1 MLRTLVE
8 HLLECDRC
16 EHFGDERHFAA
27 VLASGT
33 YCVPLLIHEEPET
46 RTPLMRLDEVIRRHF
61 LFPDCVDERVLLQDV
76 NTITLKEGQYTT
88 GRRVAPVPQL
98 KCVGGGACYK
108 YQPRVVQCVK
118 QGYDGSDY
126 QWKCTADMPRQ
137 YKFGMLEYELEY
149 AEPAKEVGRSKM
161 KWPSLFSWPRWLTSE
176 NIVNVIVVLFIIYVI
191 YSMLSS
197 SGSPGRTTPRYG
209 WFGGG
214 FDGGPGF
221 GGGYPGAHP
230 RPSAPPS
237 YEDTMGFKSAY
248 STPSSSS
255 GPGFWTGAGL
265 GALGGY
271 LFGRNTRADEHF
283 VRTADANYADF
294 DQPSSSEMRESTGK
308 LLYKFRK

>member
-1 MLRTLVE
+1 MWSFNVLIVFYTVLLV
-8 HLLECDRC
+8 LI
-16 EHFGDERHFAA
+16 FG
-27 VLASGT
+27 
-33 YCVPLLIHEEPET
+33 
-46 RTPLMRLDEVIRRHF
+46 
-61 LFPDCVDERVLLQDV
+61 DCVDERVLLRDV
-76 NTITLKEGQYTT
+76 STITLKEGQYTT

-108 YQPRVVQCVK
+108 YQPRFVQCVK

-137 YKFGMLEYELEY
+137 YKFGMVTVTCEGYNYPDDPYILKGSCGLEYELEY
-149 AEPAKEVGRSKM
+149 AESAREVGRSKT
-161 KWPSLFSWPRWLTSE
+161 KWPSLFFWPRC
-176 NIVNVIVVLFIIYVI
+176 VCIII
-191 YSMLSS
+191 FFTHASYSSITKCF
-197 SGSPGRTTPRYG
+197 R

-271 LFGRNTRADEHF
+271 LFGRN
-283 VRTADANYADF
+283 
-294 DQPSSSEMRESTGK
+294 
-308 LLYKFRK
+308 

>member
-1 MLRTLVE
+1 MWSFNVLIVFYTVLLV
-8 HLLECDRC
+8 LI
-16 EHFGDERHFAA
+16 FG
-27 VLASGT
+27 
-33 YCVPLLIHEEPET
+33 
-46 RTPLMRLDEVIRRHF
+46 
-61 LFPDCVDERVLLQDV
+61 DCVDERVLLRDV
-76 NTITLKEGQYTT
+76 STITLKEGQYTT

-108 YQPRVVQCVK
+108 YQPRFVQCVK

-137 YKFGMLEYELEY
+137 YKFGMVTVTCEGYNYPDDPYILKGSCGLEYELEY
-149 AEPAKEVGRSKM
+149 AESAREVGRSKT
-161 KWPSLFSWPRWLTSE
+161 KWPSLFFWPRWLTSE

-271 LFGRNTRADEHF
+271 LFGRNTNSSPNGFRRADEHF
-283 VRTADANYADF
+283 VRTTDANYADF
-294 DQPSSSEMRESTGK
+294 DQPSSSEMRESTG
-308 LLYKFRK
+308 FGGTRRR